1 MYGREEE
8 INEIRI
14 IRAFIQCKS
23 PFNMKKSVQTPK
35 AHCSESALMIPVLP
49 ASVIQCSVC
58 LPMFVSIKRPHIAK
72 IKTILIL
79 FVIEYISKTV
89 NSPGFKLTKEGGYVA
104 LIMSCNVIC
113 IHQSGIML
121 IVRLRWSIF

>member
-1 MYGREEE
+1 
-8 INEIRI
+8 
-14 IRAFIQCKS
+14 
-23 PFNMKKSVQTPK
+23 MKKSVQTPK

-89 NSPGFKLTKEGGYVA
+89 NSPGFKLTKEGGYAA
-104 LIMSCNVIC
+104 LIMSYNVMC
-113 IHQSGIML
+113 IHQSASQL
-121 IVRLRWSIF
+121 ALYLRWSIF

>member
-1 MYGREEE
+1 
-8 INEIRI
+8 
-14 IRAFIQCKS
+14 
-23 PFNMKKSVQTPK
+23 
-35 AHCSESALMIPVLP
+35 
-49 ASVIQCSVC
+49 
-58 LPMFVSIKRPHIAK
+58 MFVSIKRPHIAK

-89 NSPGFKLTKEGGYVA
+89 NSPGFKLTKEGGHLYVA
-104 LIMSCNVIC
+104 LIVLMC